1 MIYVSIANSLA
12 AMLVVSY
19 APDKR
24 LIPFIR
30 RLGDDGVTVLLRN
43 NDSNITADMINETF
57 GVKFKNIRIIGN
69 TAGRI
74 YKKHRRKVKETSKS
88 GIIHDGK
95 AFSLFRSFTMSYT
108 LCGTFKVENLIQL
121 INVIAGFI
129 LTAVLCIAGV
139 LPVVGALIPAAF
151 QCIMIFAAFF
161 TARLRGIF

>member
-1 MIYVSIANSLA
+1 
-12 AMLVVSY
+12 
-19 APDKR
+19 
-24 LIPFIR
+24 
-30 RLGDDGVTVLLRN
+30 
-43 NDSNITADMINETF
+43 
-57 GVKFKNIRIIGN
+57 
-69 TAGRI
+69 
-74 YKKHRRKVKETSKS
+74 
-88 GIIHDGK
+88 
-95 AFSLFRSFTMSYT
+95 MSYT